1 MDKLLNFF
9 MIIAWIFAI
18 ICTVAFSLCL
28 YMNLTYPGSVE
39 EIMDRARGIKKEWPG
54 TMWFI
59 GAIICWAFI
68 FSFK

>member
-1 MDKLLNFF
+1 
-9 MIIAWIFAI
+9 
-18 ICTVAFSLCL
+18 
-28 YMNLTYPGSVE
+28 MNLTYPGSVE